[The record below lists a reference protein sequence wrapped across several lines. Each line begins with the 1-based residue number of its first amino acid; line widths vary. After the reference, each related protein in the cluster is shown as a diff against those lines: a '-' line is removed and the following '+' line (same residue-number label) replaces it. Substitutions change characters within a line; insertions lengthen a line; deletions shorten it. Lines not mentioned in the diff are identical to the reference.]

1 MHSLLAD
8 PHEILQRC
16 SEGAAKK
23 MSYILRIIALMSFL
37 IVSPVDSTPPAGGRW
52 FGFNKGPDSRKWQS
66 MLDVDPAKIIS
77 ILMKHGGLL
86 IPESSKDELEV
97 LSKVCKADRV
107 RLNVMGRELE
117 VKNFV
122 VQLPGEEEA
131 LRIGRVYLHWD
142 SYLKPCV
149 EVAVDEVS
157 LLFEFVNVLLTET
170 NWCVALV
177 GPSG

>member
-1 MHSLLAD
+1 
-8 PHEILQRC
+8 
-16 SEGAAKK
+16 
-23 MSYILRIIALMSFL
+23 
-37 IVSPVDSTPPAGGRW
+37 
-52 FGFNKGPDSRKWQS
+52 
-66 MLDVDPAKIIS
+66 
-77 ILMKHGGLL
+77 MKHGGLL

-97 LSKVCKADRV
+97 LAKVCKADRV

-122 VQLPGEEEA
+122 VQLPGEKEA

-157 LLFEFVNVLLTET
+157 LLVEFFNVLLTET

>member
-1 MHSLLAD
+1 
-8 PHEILQRC
+8 
-16 SEGAAKK
+16 
-23 MSYILRIIALMSFL
+23 MSYILRIIALISFL
-37 IVSPVDSTPPAGGRW
+37 VVTPVDSTPPAGGGW
-52 FGFNKGPDSRKWQS
+52 FGFNKGSESRKWQS

-97 LSKVCKADRV
+97 LAKVCKADRV
-107 RLNVMGRELE
+107 RLNVMRRELE

-149 EVAVDEVS
+149 EVAVDDVS

-170 NWCVALV
+170 NWCVAIC